1 MPEPGY
7 IAAALAIMFGVTFA
21 LRALPFAILKP
32 LRSSQLLRYLN
43 RFMPVGILLILV
55 VYTLKDVPLGRPP
68 HGLPETIALVVTIG
82 LHLWRRSAIL
92 SIVAGT
98 AVYVTLINL
107 VFV

>member
-1 MPEPGY
+1 MLDLGY
-7 IAAALAIMFGVTFA
+7 IVAALAIMFGVTFA

-32 LRSSQLLRYLN
+32 LRSSKLLRYLN

-55 VYTLKDVPLGRPP
+55 VYTLKDVVLHRQP
-68 HGLPETIALVVTIG
+68 HGLPEVIALAVTIG

-98 AVYVTLINL
+98 AVYVALVNL
-107 VFV
+107 VFI